1 MRNIDTQNKKGC
13 KFNHCNLFV
22 YYERFADFNFILPY
36 QFLLLCRLMDLTPQ
50 EALTDFMDNLSCGSW
65 KREGRDTEKEHL
77 INYFIAH
84 GYGQEHY
91 TEADIREI
99 FKEMDAVGLLFPRE
113 SNGKMVDRY
122 AKWRDKHETWW
133 FKKWFRKPRHTKTA
147 SHERINRC

>member
-1 MRNIDTQNKKGC
+1 MQKTSTRKQKQHKPKPELKWQTGA
-13 KFNHCNLFV
+13 
-22 YYERFADFNFILPY
+22 YERFADFNFILPY
-36 QFLLLCRLMDLTPQ
+36 QFLLLCRLMDVTPR

-65 KREGRDTEKEHL
+65 NRKGRDSAKEHL

-91 TEADIREI
+91 TEANIRQI

-122 AKWRDKHETWW
+122 AKWRDKHQNWW
-133 FKKWFRKPRHTKTA
+133 FKKWYRKPRHTPLKKEA
-147 SHERINRC
+147 Q